1 MNTGEI
7 IAYAIAGVLAAWRL
21 FESLAPKFADATIED
36 WRDKREDSQ
45 EMAKLQ
51 RAYYDA
57 EQQVTHQML
66 TDLVSRSFDE
76 KAKSDDFVR
85 LEIAN
90 RLAGLNALPELAE
103 DIKSMKY
110 ELRNQA
116 TQMKILVGLIS
127 DIYEK
132 NRQTEEIS

>member
-7 IAYAIAGVLAAWRL
+7 IAYVVAGVLAAWRL
-21 FESLAPKFADATIED
+21 FESLAPRFADAKIED
-36 WRDKREDSQ
+36 WRDRREDSQ
-45 EMAKLQ
+45 EMARLQ

-76 KAKSDDFVR
+76 KSKSDDFVR
-85 LEIAN
+85 LEIAK
-90 RLAGLNALPELAE
+90 RLDGLNTLPELVE
-103 DIKSMKY
+103 DVKSMKY

-116 TQMKILVGLIS
+116 TQIKILIGLIS

-132 NRQTEEIS
+132 RQQDNL